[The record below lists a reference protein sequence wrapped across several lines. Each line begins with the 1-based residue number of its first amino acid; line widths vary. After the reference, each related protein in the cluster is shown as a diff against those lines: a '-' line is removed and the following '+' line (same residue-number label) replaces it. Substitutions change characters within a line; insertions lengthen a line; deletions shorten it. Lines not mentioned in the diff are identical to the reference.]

1 MPKPNKKKSKSI
13 SKENIEK
20 KDNRKPKNIKK
31 RSLTTN
37 KIEKEYRK
45 KKELSENKNTEN
57 INSKNKN
64 SSLEENE
71 IEEEEKKFFKNGH
84 IISRKSY
91 EMRNKPFSRLKKQI
105 IKNKKRKNDGLEIN
119 KKSFQNFVKAITD
132 DYYPNNNFRFS
143 LQAFQALHFASED
156 FLIGL
161 FEDSYL
167 CALHAKRVT
176 LMQKDMT
183 LARRLRGDLI
193 KYT

>member
-13 SKENIEK
+13 SKENIEN

-167 CALHAKRVT
+167 CALHAKRIT
-176 LMQKDMT
+176 LMKKDMT
-183 LARRLRGDLI
+183 LAKRLRGELR
-193 KYT
+193 

>member
-1 MPKPNKKKSKSI
+1 MPKQNKKKSKSTT
-13 SKENIEK
+13 KENQEK
-20 KDNRKPKNIKK
+20 IDNRKPKNVKK

-37 KIEKEYRK
+37 KIEEENTK
-45 KKELSENKNTEN
+45 KKKKLSENKNIDN
-57 INSKNKN
+57 INPKNKN
-64 SSLEENE
+64 SKLEENE

-91 EMRNKPFSRLKKQI
+91 EMRNKPFSRLKKQM
-105 IKNKKRKNDGLEIN
+105 IKNKKRRNDGLEIN
-119 KKSFQNFVKAITD
+119 KKAFQIFVKAITD

-176 LMQKDMT
+176 LMKKDMT
-183 LARRLRGDLI
+183 LARRLRGELR
-193 KYT
+193 

>member
-37 KIEKEYRK
+37 KIEEKYRK

-143 LQAFQALHFASED
+143 LQAFQALHYASED

-167 CALHAKRVT
+167 CALHAKRIT
-176 LMQKDMT
+176 LMKKDMT
-183 LARRLRGDLI
+183 LAKRLRGELR
-193 KYT
+193 

>member
-167 CALHAKRVT
+167 CALHAKRIT
-176 LMQKDMT
+176 LMKKDMT
-183 LARRLRGDLI
+183 LAKRLRGELR
-193 KYT
+193 

>member
-132 DYYPNNNFRFS
+132 DYYPNNDFRFS

-176 LMQKDMT
+176 LMKKDMT
-183 LARRLRGDLI
+183 LAKRLRGELR
-193 KYT
+193 